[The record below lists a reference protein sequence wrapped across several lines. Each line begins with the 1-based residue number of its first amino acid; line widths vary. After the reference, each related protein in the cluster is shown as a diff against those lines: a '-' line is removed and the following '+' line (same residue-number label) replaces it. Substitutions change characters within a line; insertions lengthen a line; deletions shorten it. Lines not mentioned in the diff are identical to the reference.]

1 MAGKTFTSLAGRVGS
16 SPGVAQTMC
25 ATTDWVS
32 NEELA
37 ELERLGQAQCVAA
50 TAGNLQEVRAL
61 LGTRQRLLASLR
73 GRAVHPELLR
83 RLVASDA
90 ETMTA
95 LTAEISRVETH
106 LARLRQ
112 GERALAGYVMPV
124 VAPPGFLDQV
134 R

>member
-1 MAGKTFTSLAGRVGS
+1 MAGETLSSPAGRVGS
-16 SPGVAQTMC
+16 FPGVAQTMG
-25 ATTDWVS
+25 ATTEWVR

-37 ELERLGQAQCVAA
+37 ELERLGQAQYDAA
-50 TAGNLQEVRAL
+50 KAGNLQEVRSL
-61 LGTRQRLLASLR
+61 LGTRQRLLASFR

-106 LARLRQ
+106 LARLRH
-112 GERALAGYVMPV
+112 GERALAGYVMQV

>member
-1 MAGKTFTSLAGRVGS
+1 MV
-16 SPGVAQTMC
+16 QTMC
-25 ATTDWVS
+25 ATSEWVR

-37 ELERLGQAQCVAA
+37 ELERLGQAQCAA
-50 TAGNLQEVRAL
+50 AKAGNLQEMRSL

-90 ETMTA
+90 ETMAA
-95 LTAEISRVETH
+95 LTAEISKVETH
-106 LARLRQ
+106 LARLRH
-112 GERALAGYVMPV
+112 GERALTGYAMQV
-124 VAPPGFLDQV
+124 VAPPAFLDQV